1 MKYYLNIKD
10 NRLVSI
16 GTKPFDEQR
25 LAIEIP
31 IEFKR
36 DGICKNNWID
46 IYKWLDNNTEF
57 KNFSN
62 FKNK

>member
-36 DGICKNNWID
+36 DSICKNNWID